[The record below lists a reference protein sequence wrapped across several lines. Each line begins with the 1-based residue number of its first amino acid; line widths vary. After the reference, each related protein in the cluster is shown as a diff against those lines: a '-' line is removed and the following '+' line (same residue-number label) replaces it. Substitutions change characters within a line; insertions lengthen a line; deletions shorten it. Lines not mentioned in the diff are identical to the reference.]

1 MLELAGALILGLLAL
16 LIVKTLLT
24 RGTVIGSRREKPES
38 EIKRRPFHR
47 RGFPGEQEAPRQQQP
62 KQDRIAAGWRQRR
75 EQAAKRPKETGWWSD
90 LGVSPDASMEE
101 IRRSYLSKIKEFH
114 PDRVAR
120 LAPERLEAA
129 ERRAK
134 TLNAAY
140 TEAIRQRRG
149 GSEAAEAGPP

>member
-16 LIVKTLLT
+16 LTVKALLT
-24 RGTVIGSRREKPES
+24 RGILIGPRREKPES

-47 RGFPGEQEAPRQQQP
+47 QRFPGEQEQQP
-62 KQDRIAAGWRQRR
+62 KHDSVAAQRR
-75 EQAAKRPKETGWWSD
+75 QYSERAAKRPKETGWWTD
-90 LGVSPDASMEE
+90 LGVSADASMKE

-114 PDRVAR
+114 PDRVAW
-120 LAPERLEAA
+120 LAPELLEAS

-149 GSEAAEAGPP
+149 GSEAVEGGPP

>member
-16 LIVKTLLT
+16 LTVKALLT
-24 RGTVIGSRREKPES
+24 RGVLLGSRREKPES

-47 RGFPGEQEAPRQQQP
+47 PGFPGEQEAPRQQQP
-62 KQDRIAAGWRQRR
+62 KRDRVAAERRQHR
-75 EQAAKRPKETGWWSD
+75 EGAAKRSKETGWWTD
-90 LGVSPDASMEE
+90 LGVSADASMKE

-114 PDRVAR
+114 PDRVAW
-120 LAPERLEAA
+120 LAPELLEAS

-140 TEAIRQRRG
+140 TEAICQRRG
-149 GSEAAEAGPP
+149 GSEAAEGGPP

>member
-1 MLELAGALILGLLAL
+1 MLELAGALIFGLLAP
-16 LIVKTLLT
+16 LIVKILLT
-24 RGTVIGSRREKPES
+24 RGAVIGSRREKPEP
-38 EIKRRPFHR
+38 EIKRRPFQR
-47 RGFPGEQEAPRQQQP
+47 RGFPGEQEAPRRPQP
-62 KQDRIAAGWRQRR
+62 KQEQVAGGWRQHR
-75 EQAAKRPKETGWWSD
+75 ELAAKRPKENGWWTD

-114 PDRVAR
+114 PDRVAW
-120 LAPERLEAA
+120 LAPDLLEAA

-149 GSEAAEAGPP
+149 GGEAAERGPL

>member
-1 MLELAGALILGLLAL
+1 
-16 LIVKTLLT
+16 
-24 RGTVIGSRREKPES
+24 
-38 EIKRRPFHR
+38 
-47 RGFPGEQEAPRQQQP
+47 
-62 KQDRIAAGWRQRR
+62 
-75 EQAAKRPKETGWWSD
+75 
-90 LGVSPDASMEE
+90 MEE
-101 IRRSYLSKIKEFH
+101 IRRSYLSKIKGFH
-114 PDRVAR
+114 PDRVAW